1 MSCGPLLFGSLVLFA
16 KNIRLDRGRES
27 CAYRTIP
34 LPPSIPISRPVR
46 ALLLRAGPHHP
57 ARRARKKH
65 FSPESPPA
73 RASATGDSRGGREG
87 ARPRMG
93 WLEGFCDVCCLY
105 SCLRLFSRFH
115 VDSPILYFFF
125 LFSFDPAP
133 VSSVHVHTTRSPHG
147 DPCLR
152 CDKILPSSYYI

>member
-1 MSCGPLLFGSLVLFA
+1 MPTEQFLSRLRSLFPAPCAPFCCAPGPTTRRAARAKSISL
-16 KNIRLDRGRES
+16 
-27 CAYRTIP
+27 
-34 LPPSIPISRPVR
+34 
-46 ALLLRAGPHHP
+46 
-57 ARRARKKH
+57 RRAR
-65 FSPESPPA
+65 PRARVPPGTAAAAGKA
-73 RASATGDSRGGREG
+73 RDHAW
-87 ARPRMG
+87 G